1 MMEVGTLNKR
11 SIEKYTLSQSRDRRM
26 YVNTYCKFETALD
39 ILIGKWK
46 PVILLRL
53 LNHGTMR
60 FSELQKSI
68 PDITKKM
75 LTQQLRELE
84 YHDIVHREVYKEIPP
99 RVEYSITEYGQR
111 MTPLLQAMND
121 WGVNHIAHLQ
131 ELYGEERA
139 E

>member
-26 YVNTYCKFETALD
+26 CVNTYCKFETALD

-99 RVEYSITEYGQR
+99 RVEYSITDYGQR

>member
-26 YVNTYCKFETALD
+26 CVNTYCKFETALD

-121 WGVNHIAHLQ
+121 WGVNHIAHLT

>member
-1 MMEVGTLNKR
+1 MC
-11 SIEKYTLSQSRDRRM
+11 
-26 YVNTYCKFETALD
+26 VNTYCKFETALD

-99 RVEYSITEYGQR
+99 RVEYSITDYGQR

-121 WGVNHIAHLQ
+121 WGVNHIAHLT